1 MRAQVRPTP
10 AYSTSLS
17 ILPQLLSRA
26 QVIKANRR
34 AQIRSHSQTLRPVQ
48 NHRKHTSRMGI
59 DNYSYINSMQG
70 QHSPEY
76 YHYSPP
82 SIHEYHVPIK
92 QEVHGVPDHL
102 SEHSGDSASQM
113 SSPAYEPQNSDKS
126 ISDVLKS
133 TYGTWDRV
141 RDQLWIP
148 RDPRDWTREHVSHW
162 LSWAIREFSLGSG
175 SHIDSFIS
183 SLSMSGKELCGMSK
197 QDFITRAPLFMGD
210 ILWAHLEILQRETD
224 QTPDVKTPPSLTV
237 NPSSYYLPQHPLPP
251 SSISKTYTELEPPVI
266 VPPPLVSH
274 HTISSTSSPVTPVT
288 APVTYSSYAP
298 PPPPYYSSYTPPYPG
313 HNLNWMSTNDYLQC
327 LPPSSFTL
335 PPNSIPTQPSPP
347 PSLTES
353 QSPGGPCFT
362 GSGPIQL
369 WQFLLELLTDKS
381 CLNIISWTG
390 DGWEFKMNDP
400 DEVAIRWGLRKN
412 KPKMNYEKMSRAM
425 RYYYDKNIIL
435 KTPGKR
441 YVYRFICDLQGLL
454 GFSSTEIQAMVSGT
468 APTLPEVVAKC

>member
-1 MRAQVRPTP
+1 MGLDNFSYV
-10 AYSTSLS
+10 ST
-17 ILPQLLSRA
+17 
-26 QVIKANRR
+26 
-34 AQIRSHSQTLRPVQ
+34 
-48 NHRKHTSRMGI
+48 
-59 DNYSYINSMQG
+59 MQG

-82 SIHEYHVPIK
+82 SIHDYNVPNIK
-92 QEVHGVPDHL
+92 QEVPGVGDH
-102 SEHSGDSASQM
+102 HSDHSDDSVSQM
-113 SSPAYEPQNSDKS
+113 SSPAYEQQNNSINSDMKS

-141 RDQLWIP
+141 RDQMWIP
-148 RDPRDWTREHVSHW
+148 RDPRDWSMEHVAHW

-183 SLSMSGKELCGMSK
+183 SLSMSGKELCAMNK

-224 QTPDVKTPPSLTV
+224 QPQPPQADIK
-237 NPSSYYLPQHPLPP
+237 PSHTQIPAYYLPQHPLPP
-251 SSISKTYTELEPPVI
+251 PTSKTYTDLEPPVSR
-266 VPPPLVSH
+266 VPTLP
-274 HTISSTSSPVTPVT
+274 PVT
-288 APVTYSSYAP
+288 ASSTPVSVPSSYPSYP
-298 PPPPYYSSYTPPYPG
+298 PPPPSYYTSYTPPYAS
-313 HNLNWMSTNDYLQC
+313 HNMNWMMGNEYLQC

-335 PPNSIPTQPSPP
+335 PPASSIPQQPTPP
-347 PSLTES
+347 PSLPES
-353 QSPGGPCFT
+353 QSGPCFT

-369 WQFLLELLTDKS
+369 WQFLLELLTDKTCIS
-381 CLNIISWTG
+381 IISWTG

-400 DEVAIRWGLRKN
+400 DEVAVRWGMRKN

-454 GFSSTEIQAMVSGT
+454 GYSSSEIQAMVNSSS
-468 APTLPEVVAKC
+468 PPEVMAKC